1 VGYNYW
7 LGIFLVTILNN
18 NVDQR
23 AYIFVRKSFKEM
35 EEIKS
40 EQEKYFKAKE
50 MENDKLKSKV
60 SE

>member
-1 VGYNYW
+1 MGYNYW